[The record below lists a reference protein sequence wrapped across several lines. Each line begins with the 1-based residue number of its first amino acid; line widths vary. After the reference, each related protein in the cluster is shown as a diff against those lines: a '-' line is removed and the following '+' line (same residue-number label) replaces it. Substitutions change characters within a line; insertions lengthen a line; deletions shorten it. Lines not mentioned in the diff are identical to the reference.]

1 MVLPHS
7 FHGCITFYCSPDYF
21 TMEFYQERNRT
32 NFTAIFSENISEVI
46 IIHLSC
52 NPNGKI
58 WKTHFLWFFLWR
70 VINSFSYHC
79 IHWLFFFSPALLQ
92 LDSST
97 VSPLIFLLGDQRTVQ
112 HIQGIFN
119 FLLYFS
125 GPEVSPPFFVFYVVP
140 ISELLSVFPLNTWA
154 YL

>member
-7 FHGCITFYCSPDYF
+7 FHGWITFYCSPDYF

-79 IHWLFFFSPALLQ
+79 IHWLFFFPLLCFSWIVPLWVHWFFFLVIKGLFSISREFSISYYISQ
-92 LDSST
+92 VQKSHPLFSS
-97 VSPLIFLLGDQRTVQ
+97 FM
-112 HIQGIFN
+112 
-119 FLLYFS
+119 
-125 GPEVSPPFFVFYVVP
+125 
-140 ISELLSVFPLNTWA
+140 
-154 YL
+154 